1 MLGMAQAAAQAQVR
15 QPGQVTAASPP
26 AGEGPSMAYDAATR
40 KVVLFDAGQT
50 WTWGGSAWTE
60 RTPTTSPPDLFNASM
75 AYDAATRTVVLFG
88 GSEPHHSGALNQTWT
103 WNGSAWTKQTPA
115 TSPPA
120 RGLASMAYDAA
131 TRTVVLFGGQGNGA
145 RNDTWT
151 WNGANWTKQTP
162 ATRPTKRLGASMAYD
177 AATRKVVLFAG
188 RTFRNAILLNDTWTW
203 NGRNWAR
210 QTPATS
216 PGARQL
222 ASMAYDAATQQ
233 VVLFGGF
240 DNESPLG
247 DTWTWN
253 GRNWARQT
261 PATSPPGRDGAPMA
275 HDAANQQVV
284 LFGGVGN
291 DVRLNDT
298 WTWNGATWA
307 KRSP

>member
-1 MLGMAQAAAQAQVR
+1 MRRIVIAGSATLVACGMLGIAQAAALAQVR
-15 QPGQVTAASPP
+15 QLGQVTAASPP
-26 AGEGPSMAYDAATR
+26 AGEGPSMAYDAAIR

-88 GSEPHHSGALNQTWT
+88 G
-103 WNGSAWTKQTPA
+103 
-115 TSPPA
+115 
-120 RGLASMAYDAA
+120 
-131 TRTVVLFGGQGNGA
+131 QGNGA

-162 ATRPTKRLGASMAYD
+162 ATRPRKRLGASMAYD
-177 AATRKVVLFAG
+177 AATRKVVLFGG

-222 ASMAYDAATQQ
+222 ASMAYDAANQQ

-240 DNESPLG
+240 NNVSPLG
-247 DTWTWN
+247 DTWIWN
-253 GRNWARQT
+253 GDRKST
-261 PATSPPGRDGAPMA
+261 
-275 HDAANQQVV
+275 
-284 LFGGVGN
+284 
-291 DVRLNDT
+291 RLN
-298 WTWNGATWA
+298 
-307 KRSP
+307 SSH

>member
-1 MLGMAQAAAQAQVR
+1 
-15 QPGQVTAASPP
+15 
-26 AGEGPSMAYDAATR
+26 MAYDAATR

-131 TRTVVLFGGQGNGA
+131 TR
-145 RNDTWT
+145 
-151 WNGANWTKQTP
+151 
-162 ATRPTKRLGASMAYD
+162 
-177 AATRKVVLFAG
+177 KVVLFAG

-216 PGARQL
+216 PGAREL

-240 DNESPLG
+240 DNGSPLG

-275 HDAANQQVV
+275 YDAADQQVV